1 MHLLL
6 TYSVDFHRAAP
17 WDKCYPLSGGIS
29 TGIFSE
35 LDKFRGKAAHKLS
48 LKHSLAKL
56 TGFPWRQHF
65 NDDTPKKKI
74 RQKKLNKRKLATFLL
89 IHNSF
94 IVRVWWFYQLF
105 SKQANSPNGKPHPA
119 FRPNK
124 LWGLISEQLAAPLFE
139 N

>member
-29 TGIFSE
+29 TGILSE

-94 IVRVWWFYQLF
+94 IVRGWCSTSFSA
-105 SKQANSPNGKPHPA
+105 SKQTPQMGS
-119 FRPNK
+119 RT
-124 LWGLISEQLAAPLFE
+124 PLLDQT
-139 N
+139 NYGD